1 MSITLKAYF
10 AVLAIFFFATYNAL
24 REYFRTMEMSIV
36 AGFWVVSFLLIM
48 TPGADWAYAI
58 SAGINGR
65 RVVPAVMG
73 LMSGH
78 LLATLIVVAGVGVLI
93 AQHPLALAGLTVAG
107 ALYLLWLGITL
118 LRHPAAPEK
127 ATQHAG
133 NRTQW
138 AMKGLCISGL
148 NPKVFLLFLALL
160 PQFTDP
166 TGSWS
171 IAMQMSALGMMH
183 LITCTLVYLLVG
195 YGSKAVLATRPQA
208 ARLVSRASGGLMVLI
223 AMVLLLEQVR

>member
-1 MSITLKAYF
+1 
-10 AVLAIFFFATYNAL
+10 
-24 REYFRTMEMSIV
+24 
-36 AGFWVVSFLLIM
+36 
-48 TPGADWAYAI
+48 
-58 SAGINGR
+58 
-65 RVVPAVMG
+65 
-73 LMSGH
+73 
-78 LLATLIVVAGVGVLI
+78 
-93 AQHPLALAGLTVAG
+93 
-107 ALYLLWLGITL
+107 
-118 LRHPAAPEK
+118 
-127 ATQHAG
+127 
-133 NRTQW
+133 
-138 AMKGLCISGL
+138 MKGLCISGL

-223 AMVLLLEQVR
+223 AIVLLFEQVR

>member
-78 LLATLIVVAGVGVLI
+78 L
-93 AQHPLALAGLTVAG
+93 
-107 ALYLLWLGITL
+107 
-118 LRHPAAPEK
+118 
-127 ATQHAG
+127 
-133 NRTQW
+133 
-138 AMKGLCISGL
+138 
-148 NPKVFLLFLALL
+148 
-160 PQFTDP
+160 
-166 TGSWS
+166 
-171 IAMQMSALGMMH
+171 
-183 LITCTLVYLLVG
+183 
-195 YGSKAVLATRPQA
+195 
-208 ARLVSRASGGLMVLI
+208 
-223 AMVLLLEQVR
+223 

>member
-1 MSITLKAYF
+1 
-10 AVLAIFFFATYNAL
+10 
-24 REYFRTMEMSIV
+24 
-36 AGFWVVSFLLIM
+36 
-48 TPGADWAYAI
+48 
-58 SAGINGR
+58 
-65 RVVPAVMG
+65 
-73 LMSGH
+73 
-78 LLATLIVVAGVGVLI
+78 
-93 AQHPLALAGLTVAG
+93 
-107 ALYLLWLGITL
+107 
-118 LRHPAAPEK
+118 
-127 ATQHAG
+127 
-133 NRTQW
+133 
-138 AMKGLCISGL
+138 MKGLCISGL

-171 IAMQMSALGMMH
+171 IAVQMSALGVMH

>member
-1 MSITLKAYF
+1 
-10 AVLAIFFFATYNAL
+10 
-24 REYFRTMEMSIV
+24 
-36 AGFWVVSFLLIM
+36 
-48 TPGADWAYAI
+48 
-58 SAGINGR
+58 
-65 RVVPAVMG
+65 
-73 LMSGH
+73 
-78 LLATLIVVAGVGVLI
+78 
-93 AQHPLALAGLTVAG
+93 
-107 ALYLLWLGITL
+107 
-118 LRHPAAPEK
+118 
-127 ATQHAG
+127 
-133 NRTQW
+133 
-138 AMKGLCISGL
+138 MKGLCISGL